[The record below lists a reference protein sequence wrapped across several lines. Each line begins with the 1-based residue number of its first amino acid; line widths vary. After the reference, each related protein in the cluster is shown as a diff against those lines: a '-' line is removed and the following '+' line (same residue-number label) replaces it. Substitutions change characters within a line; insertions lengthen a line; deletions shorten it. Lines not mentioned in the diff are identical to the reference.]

1 MDKLV
6 DECPPKL
13 GRRRFEF
20 DGDAWPLLTR
30 LLSNSDITCRRF
42 SARPTIGIFWASRIG
57 VDILSSVSSMSR
69 AVELIPS
76 SLVGVVDF
84 EDDGVGALESFCSI
98 PFEDE

>member
-1 MDKLV
+1 M
-6 DECPPKL
+6 

-20 DGDAWPLLTR
+20 DGEAWLLLTR

-42 SARPTIGIFWASRIG
+42 SARPTIGIFCASRIG
-57 VDILSSVSSMSR
+57 VDILSKVSSMSR

-84 EDDGVGALESFCSI
+84 DEEGVGALESFGSI
-98 PFEDE
+98 PERLAFDA